1 MADKVPIFNLEEG
14 YPTAEEA
21 IKKMTNHLTSS
32 RQQGCKAILLVHG
45 YGSTG
50 QGGAIR
56 VAVRSKLK
64 EKSLCGLVRA
74 VCPGEEWYI
83 KKKQMLDICPRLK
96 DCEKDIVLGGR
107 GVTVV
112 LLR

>member
-1 MADKVPIFNLEEG
+1 MADKVATINLEDG
-14 YPTAEEA
+14 YPTVEEA
-21 IKKMTNHLTSS
+21 IKKMTNSLTSS

-50 QGGAIR
+50 KGGLIR
-56 VAVRSKLK
+56 IAVRKKLK
-64 EKSLCGLVRA
+64 ENSLCGLVRA

-83 KKKQMLDICPRLK
+83 KKKQMMDIYPRLK
-96 DCEKDIVLGGR
+96 ECERDIILGSR